1 MDALIILLMLELMVS
16 PPVIYS
22 CDGRASGV
30 ATHCSSNVE
39 DDGAKTRHSSNTAAA
54 SPGAGGVE
62 CTRACS

>member
-1 MDALIILLMLELMVS
+1 MDAHYSSDARANNGVS
-16 PPVIYS
+16 TSYS